1 LNSDAVSQYVAA
13 LPHCPTFA
21 SLSRYE
27 TIHQR
32 SCELD
37 RETVFRE
44 HTRFG
49 RGLDMNLKSKGL
61 PRHPATPET
70 VARCLAYFAVFFLS
84 CAAIAEQALANP
96 ALVIEMPSGAIL
108 YEDHAT
114 QPWYP
119 ASVTKLMTV
128 FVALSAVRDHRIAFD
143 TPLAVSARAAS
154 VAPSKMGFRPGS
166 LVTLDNALKMLM
178 VKSANDM
185 AVTIAEGVSGSVEAF
200 AEDMNSAARELGLT
214 QSHFVNPNGLPDPEH
229 VSSARDL
236 AILARALYLT
246 FPEQANL
253 FNIGA
258 LRLGGQIIP
267 NHNNLLGRYPGA
279 DGMKTGFTCA
289 AGWNLVASASRDGR
303 KLIAVI
309 LGAPNLR
316 SRTIMAAA
324 LFDRGFA
331 GIDQPSKSLADLAA
345 QTSMNSPAAA
355 PDMHQTICSKRGKA
369 VAQFNTDLDRLMAPL
384 RAAKAK
390 APAGSRH
397 FVPAPTEALA
407 WPLPMAPRITTVP
420 RPAFAPVPVYIG
432 APEGYTGL
440 IAQARPAHSPV
451 GTAPPPSIV
460 SAYAPATP
468 GTVLADTPLPPD
480 AGALPMK
487 GEATKGGATPD
498 VLPPHRL
505 ARSET
510 GDQDA
515 PVARKTTK
523 KTSQKAAKK
532 AQGKARGRKASF
544 AKASVHKHSKLA
556 PKFATKAHFPAKAA
570 AHAGKTKS
578 KTPEKHARR

>member
-1 LNSDAVSQYVAA
+1 MNPISQSHYSVRSNSVRAGTRQTGVRRLGCLAA
-13 LPHCPTFA
+13 LLGFWA
-21 SLSRYE
+21 S
-27 TIHQR
+27 HA
-32 SCELD
+32 
-37 RETVFRE
+37 F
-44 HTRFG
+44 
-49 RGLDMNLKSKGL
+49 
-61 PRHPATPET
+61 
-70 VARCLAYFAVFFLS
+70 
-84 CAAIAEQALANP
+84 ANP

-119 ASVTKLMTV
+119 ASLTKLMTV
-128 FVALSAVRDHRIAFD
+128 YVALSAVRDHRIALD
-143 TPLAVSARAAS
+143 TPLSVSARAAS
-154 VAPSKMGFRPGS
+154 MPPSKMGFRPGS

-200 AEDMNSAARELGLT
+200 AEDMNSTARELGLT

-246 FPEQANL
+246 FPEEANL

-267 NHNNLLGRYPGA
+267 NHNNLLGRYPGV

-289 AGWNLVASASRDGR
+289 AGWNLVASASQGGR

-331 GIDQPSKSLADLAA
+331 GIDRPSKSLADLAA

-355 PDMHQTICSKRGKA
+355 PDMHQMICRKRGKA
-369 VAQFNTDLDRLMAPL
+369 VTQFNTELDRLMAPL
-384 RAAKAK
+384 LAAKAK
-390 APAGSRH
+390 APAASRH
-397 FVPAPTEALA
+397 FVPTPTEALA
-407 WPLPMAPRITTVP
+407 MPLPLATRITMVP
-420 RPAFAPVPVYIG
+420 RPAFDPVPVYAG
-432 APEGYTGL
+432 APEGYAGL

-451 GTAPPPSIV
+451 GTAQPPSIV

-468 GTVLADTPLPPD
+468 GTALEDTPLSPD
-480 AGALPMK
+480 TRALPMK
-487 GEATKGGATPD
+487 GEAKQAKGAATNA
-498 VLPPHRL
+498 LPPHRL
-505 ARSET
+505 ARSEI
-510 GDQDA
+510 GDRDR
-515 PVARKTTK
+515 PVARKAAK
-523 KTSQKAAKK
+523 KASDKAAKK
-532 AQGKARGRKASF
+532 AQGKTAKRKPSF
-544 AKASVHKHSKLA
+544 AKARVHKHSKIAAKLA
-556 PKFATKAHFPAKAA
+556 KKADFPAKAT
-570 AHAGKTKS
+570 AHAGKTKR
-578 KTPEKHARR
+578 KMPEKHARR

>member
-1 LNSDAVSQYVAA
+1 MNPTKQS
-13 LPHCPTFA
+13 LP
-21 SLSRYE
+21 
-27 TIHQR
+27 
-32 SCELD
+32 
-37 RETVFRE
+37 
-44 HTRFG
+44 
-49 RGLDMNLKSKGL
+49 NL
-61 PRHPATPET
+61 PATPEIVRAKNPPRT
-70 VARCLAYFAVFFLS
+70 AVRRLGFLA
-84 CAAIAEQALANP
+84 ALLGFWASHAFANP

-114 QPWYP
+114 EPWYP

-143 TPLAVSARAAS
+143 TPLVVSARAAMMP
-154 VAPSKMGFRPGS
+154 PSKMGFRPGS

-178 VKSANDM
+178 VKSANDI
-185 AVTIAEGVSGSVEAF
+185 AVVIAEGVSGSVEAF
-200 AEDMNSAARELGLT
+200 AEDMNSTARELGLT
-214 QSHFVNPNGLPDPEH
+214 QSHFVNPNGLPNPEH

-258 LRLGGQIIP
+258 LRLGDQIIP

-331 GIDQPSKSLADLAA
+331 GIDRPSKSLADLAA

-355 PDMHQTICSKRGKA
+355 PDMHQTSCRKRGKA
-369 VAQFNTDLDRLMAPL
+369 VAQFNTELDRLMAPL
-384 RAAKAK
+384 LAAKAK
-390 APAGSRH
+390 APAASRQ
-397 FVPAPTEALA
+397 FVLTPTEAFA
-407 WPLPMAPRITTVP
+407 GPLPVAPRITMVP
-420 RPAFAPVPVYIG
+420 RPAFDPLPVYTG
-432 APEGYTGL
+432 APEGYAGL

-451 GTAPPPSIV
+451 GTAQPPSIV
-460 SAYAPATP
+460 SAYAPTAP
-468 GTVLADTPLPPD
+468 GTALEDTPLAPD

-487 GEATKGGATPD
+487 GEARHANGAAMPD

-510 GDQDA
+510 GDTDP

-523 KTSQKAAKK
+523 KASQKASKK
-532 AQGKARGRKASF
+532 AQGKVRGRKASF
-544 AKASVHKHSKLA
+544 AKASVPKHLKFA
-556 PKFATKAHFPAKAA
+556 PKFAKKARPTAHFPAKTT

-578 KTPEKHARR
+578 NPPEKHARR

>member
-1 LNSDAVSQYVAA
+1 MNPISQSHCPAKSNTVRAGNSPRTTLRRLGCLAA
-13 LPHCPTFA
+13 LLGFWA
-21 SLSRYE
+21 S
-27 TIHQR
+27 HA
-32 SCELD
+32 
-37 RETVFRE
+37 F
-44 HTRFG
+44 
-49 RGLDMNLKSKGL
+49 
-61 PRHPATPET
+61 
-70 VARCLAYFAVFFLS
+70 
-84 CAAIAEQALANP
+84 ANP

-114 QPWYP
+114 EPWYP

-143 TPLAVSARAAS
+143 TPLVVSARAAMMP
-154 VAPSKMGFRPGS
+154 PSKMGFRPGS

-178 VKSANDM
+178 VKSANDI

-200 AEDMNSAARELGLT
+200 AEDMNSTARELGLT
-214 QSHFVNPNGLPDPEH
+214 QSHFVNPNGLPNPEH

-236 AILARALYLT
+236 AILARALYLS

-331 GIDQPSKSLADLAA
+331 GIDRPSKSLADLAA

-355 PDMHQTICSKRGKA
+355 PDMHQTICRKRGKA
-369 VAQFNTDLDRLMAPL
+369 VAQFNSDLNQLMAPL
-384 RAAKAK
+384 LATHAKF
-390 APAGSRH
+390 PATREH
-397 FVPAPTEALA
+397 FVPAPTEAFA
-407 WPLPMAPRITTVP
+407 RPLPMAARITMVP
-420 RPAFAPVPVYIG
+420 RPAFDPVPVYAG
-432 APEGYTGL
+432 APEGYVGL

-451 GTAPPPSIV
+451 GTAQPPSIV
-460 SAYAPATP
+460 SAYAPAPP
-468 GTVLADTPLPPD
+468 GTALEDTPLPPD

-487 GEATKGGATPD
+487 GEAKHAKGAATPD

-510 GDQDA
+510 GDPDP

-523 KTSQKAAKK
+523 RASHKASKK
-532 AQGKARGRKASF
+532 AHRGSKASF
-544 AKASVHKHSKLA
+544 AKASVHKHSKIVAKLA
-556 PKFATKAHFPAKAA
+556 NKAHATAQ
-570 AHAGKTKS
+570 AGKTKS

>member
-1 LNSDAVSQYVAA
+1 MNPINQSHYPVRSNTVRAGTRQGIVVRAVGCLAAA
-13 LPHCPTFA
+13 LLGFCASHAFA
-21 SLSRYE
+21 
-27 TIHQR
+27 
-32 SCELD
+32 
-37 RETVFRE
+37 
-44 HTRFG
+44 G
-49 RGLDMNLKSKGL
+49 
-61 PRHPATPET
+61 
-70 VARCLAYFAVFFLS
+70 
-84 CAAIAEQALANP
+84 P

-119 ASVTKLMTV
+119 ASLTKLMTV
-128 FVALSAVRDHRIAFD
+128 YVALSAVRDHRIALD
-143 TPLAVSARAAS
+143 TPFSVSARAAMMP
-154 VAPSKMGFRPGS
+154 PSKMGFRPGS

-185 AVTIAEGVSGSVEAF
+185 AVVIAEGVSGSVEAF
-200 AEDMNSAARELGLT
+200 AEDMNSTAREIGLT
-214 QSHFVNPNGLPDPEH
+214 QSHFVNPNGLPNPEH

-267 NHNNLLGRYPGA
+267 NHNNLLGRYPGV

-289 AGWNLVASASRDGR
+289 AGFNLVASASQGGR

-331 GIDQPSKSLADLAA
+331 GIDRPSKSLADLAA
-345 QTSMNSPAAA
+345 QTSMNTPAAP
-355 PDMHQTICSKRGKA
+355 PDMHQMICRKRGKA
-369 VAQFNTDLDRLMAPL
+369 VAQFNTELDRLTAPL
-384 RAAKAK
+384 LAAKAK
-390 APAGSRH
+390 APAASQH
-397 FVPAPTEALA
+397 FVPTPTEALA
-407 WPLPMAPRITTVP
+407 RPLPMVLRITMVP
-420 RPAFAPVPVYIG
+420 RPAFDPVPVYAG
-432 APEGYTGL
+432 APEGYAGL

-451 GTAPPPSIV
+451 GTAQPPGTV

-468 GTVLADTPLPPD
+468 GTALEDTPLPPD

-487 GEATKGGATPD
+487 DEAKQAKSAATPD

-505 ARSET
+505 ARSEI
-510 GDQDA
+510 GDTDS
-515 PVARKTTK
+515 PVASKTAK
-523 KTSQKAAKK
+523 KASHKASKK
-532 AQGKARGRKASF
+532 AQGKAPGRKASF
-544 AKASVHKHSKLA
+544 AKANVHKHSKFA
-556 PKFATKAHFPAKAA
+556 AKFAKKAHFPAKATA
-570 AHAGKTKS
+570 DAGKTKS

>member
-1 LNSDAVSQYVAA
+1 MNPISQSHWRTRSSSVRAGKLRQSSVRRLGCLGA
-13 LPHCPTFA
+13 LLVFWA
-21 SLSRYE
+21 S
-27 TIHQR
+27 TA
-32 SCELD
+32 
-37 RETVFRE
+37 F
-44 HTRFG
+44 
-49 RGLDMNLKSKGL
+49 
-61 PRHPATPET
+61 
-70 VARCLAYFAVFFLS
+70 
-84 CAAIAEQALANP
+84 ANP
-96 ALVIEMPSGAIL
+96 VLVIEMPSGAIL

-114 QPWYP
+114 EPWYP
-119 ASVTKLMTV
+119 ASLTKLMTV
-128 FVALSAVRDHRIAFD
+128 YVALSAVRDHHIALD
-143 TPLAVSARAAS
+143 TPLSVSARAAMMP
-154 VAPSKMGFRPGS
+154 PSKMGFRPGS

-200 AEDMNSAARELGLT
+200 AEDMNSTARELGLT

-258 LRLGGQIIP
+258 MRLGGQIIP

-309 LGAPNLR
+309 LGAPSLR

-331 GIDQPSKSLADLAA
+331 GIDRPSKSLADLAA

-355 PDMHQTICSKRGKA
+355 PDMHQSTCRKRGKE
-369 VAQFNTDLDRLMAPL
+369 VAQFNTDLNRLMAPL
-384 RAAKAK
+384 LATHAKIPAA
-390 APAGSRH
+390 REH

-407 WPLPMAPRITTVP
+407 GPLPMAARIAMVP
-420 RPAFAPVPVYIG
+420 RPAFDPVPVYAG
-432 APEGYTGL
+432 APEGYAGV

-451 GTAPPPSIV
+451 GTAQPPSIV

-468 GTVLADTPLPPD
+468 GTALEDTPLRPD

-487 GEATKGGATPD
+487 GEAKHAKGAATPD

-505 ARSET
+505 ARTET
-510 GDQDA
+510 GDTDL
-515 PVARKTTK
+515 PTARKAAK
-523 KTSQKAAKK
+523 KTSHKAAKK
-532 AQGKARGRKASF
+532 AQGKAPKWKASF
-544 AKASVHKHSKLA
+544 AKASVHKHPEIAAKLA
-556 PKFATKAHFPAKAA
+556 NKAHFPVKVT
-570 AHAGKTKS
+570 AHAGKAKS

>member
-1 LNSDAVSQYVAA
+1 MNPISQSHCPARPNSVRAGTRQRTLAHALVCIVAA
-13 LPHCPTFA
+13 LSGFWA
-21 SLSRYE
+21 S
-27 TIHQR
+27 HA
-32 SCELD
+32 
-37 RETVFRE
+37 F
-44 HTRFG
+44 
-49 RGLDMNLKSKGL
+49 
-61 PRHPATPET
+61 
-70 VARCLAYFAVFFLS
+70 
-84 CAAIAEQALANP
+84 ANP

-114 QPWYP
+114 EPWYP
-119 ASVTKLMTV
+119 ASLTKLMTV
-128 FVALSAVRDHRIAFD
+128 YVALSAMRDNRIALD
-143 TPLAVSARAAS
+143 TPLSVSARAAS
-154 VAPSKMGFRPGS
+154 MPPSKMGFRPGS

-200 AEDMNSAARELGLT
+200 AEEMNSMARELGLT

-246 FPEQANL
+246 FPERASL

-289 AGWNLVASASRDGR
+289 AGFNLVASASQGGR

-316 SRTIMAAA
+316 SRTVMAAA

-331 GIDQPSKSLADLAA
+331 GIDRPSKSLADLMP
-345 QTSMNSPAAA
+345 QTAMNSPAAP
-355 PDMHQTICSKRGKA
+355 PDMHQMICRKRGKV
-369 VAQFNTDLDRLMAPL
+369 VAQFNTELGRLMAPL
-384 RAAKAK
+384 LATKAK
-390 APAGSRH
+390 APGASGH
-397 FVPAPTEALA
+397 FVPTPTEAFA
-407 WPLPMAPRITTVP
+407 GPLPMASHITTVP
-420 RPAFAPVPVYIG
+420 RPAFDPVPVYVG
-432 APEGYTGL
+432 APEGYAGL

-451 GTAPPPSIV
+451 GTAQPPETV
-460 SAYAPATP
+460 SAYAATTP
-468 GTVLADTPLPPD
+468 GTAFEDAPLLPD

-487 GEATKGGATPD
+487 GEAKRAKGAATRD

-505 ARSET
+505 TRTEP
-510 GDQDA
+510 GDS
-515 PVARKTTK
+515 PVVRKTTK
-523 KTSQKAAKK
+523 KAPHKASKK
-532 AQGKARGRKASF
+532 AQGKAPGKPSF
-544 AKASVHKHSKLA
+544 AKASVHKPSKNA
-556 PKFATKAHFPAKAA
+556 PRFAKKAHFPAKSK

-578 KTPEKHARR
+578 NAPEKHAMIF

>member
-1 LNSDAVSQYVAA
+1 MSGFPRR
-13 LPHCPTFA
+13 LP
-21 SLSRYE
+21 
-27 TIHQR
+27 
-32 SCELD
+32 
-37 RETVFRE
+37 
-44 HTRFG
+44 RFG
-49 RGLDMNLKSKGL
+49 RNQDMNPISQSHRLVRSNSVRAGK
-61 PRHPATPET
+61 PRQTG
-70 VARCLAYFAVFFLS
+70 VRRLGCLAALLVFWASPAF
-84 CAAIAEQALANP
+84 ANP
-96 ALVIEMPSGAIL
+96 ALVIEMPSGVIL

-114 QPWYP
+114 EPWYP
-119 ASVTKLMTV
+119 ASLTKLMTV
-128 FVALSAVRDHRIAFD
+128 YVALSAVRDHHIALD
-143 TPLAVSARAAS
+143 TPLAISVRAAS
-154 VAPSKMGFRPGS
+154 MPPSKMGFRPGS

-258 LRLGGQIIP
+258 MRLGGQIIP

-289 AGWNLVASASRDGR
+289 AGWNLVASASQGGR

-324 LFDRGFA
+324 LFDRGFV
-331 GIDQPSKSLADLAA
+331 GIDRPSKSLADLAA

-369 VAQFNTDLDRLMAPL
+369 VAQFNTELDLLMAPL

-390 APAGSRH
+390 APAASRH
-397 FVPAPTEALA
+397 FVPAPIEALA
-407 WPLPMAPRITTVP
+407 MPLPMAPRITMVP
-420 RPAFAPVPVYIG
+420 RPAFDPVPVYAG
-432 APEGYTGL
+432 APEGYAGL

-451 GTAPPPSIV
+451 GTAQPPSIV

-468 GTVLADTPLPPD
+468 GTALEDTPLPPD

-487 GEATKGGATPD
+487 GAAKQARDAATPD

-505 ARSET
+505 ARSEI
-510 GDQDA
+510 GDTDS
-515 PVARKTTK
+515 PVARKAAK
-523 KTSQKAAKK
+523 KISHKAAKK
-532 AQGKARGRKASF
+532 AQGKAPKWKASF
-544 AKASVHKHSKLA
+544 AKASVHKHPEIAAKLA
-556 PKFATKAHFPAKAA
+556 NKAHFPVKVT

-578 KTPEKHARR
+578 KTAEKHARR

>member
-1 LNSDAVSQYVAA
+1 MNPLNQSHCPARSNTHAGTRQGIVGRALGCLAA
-13 LPHCPTFA
+13 LLGFWTSHAF
-21 SLSRYE
+21 
-27 TIHQR
+27 
-32 SCELD
+32 
-37 RETVFRE
+37 
-44 HTRFG
+44 
-49 RGLDMNLKSKGL
+49 
-61 PRHPATPET
+61 
-70 VARCLAYFAVFFLS
+70 
-84 CAAIAEQALANP
+84 ANP

-114 QPWYP
+114 EPWYP

-128 FVALSAVRDHRIAFD
+128 YVALSAVRDHRIAFD
-143 TPLAVSARAAS
+143 TPLVVSARAAMMPS
-154 VAPSKMGFRPGS
+154 SKMGFRPGS

-178 VKSANDM
+178 VKSANDI

-200 AEDMNSAARELGLT
+200 AEDMNSSARELGLT

-258 LRLGGQIIP
+258 LRLGDQIIP

-289 AGWNLVASASRDGR
+289 AGWNLVASASQGGR

-331 GIDQPSKSLADLAA
+331 GIDRPSKSLADLAA

-355 PDMHQTICSKRGKA
+355 PDMGQSICRKRGKA
-369 VAQFNTDLDRLMAPL
+369 VAQFNTELDRLMAPL
-384 RAAKAK
+384 RAAKPK
-390 APAGSRH
+390 APAASRH
-397 FVPAPTEALA
+397 FVPTPTEALA
-407 WPLPMAPRITTVP
+407 GPLPMALRIAMVP
-420 RPAFAPVPVYIG
+420 RPAFDPVPVYAG
-432 APEGYTGL
+432 APAGYAGL

-451 GTAPPPSIV
+451 GTAQPPSIV

-468 GTVLADTPLPPD
+468 GTALEDTPLPPD

-487 GEATKGGATPD
+487 GGARQAKGAATPD

-505 ARSET
+505 ARTEACDT
-510 GDQDA
+510 DP

-523 KTSQKAAKK
+523 KASHKASKK
-532 AQGKARGRKASF
+532 AQGKARGGKASF
-544 AKASVHKHSKLA
+544 AKTSVPKHSKIAAKLA
-556 PKFATKAHFPAKAA
+556 KTAQFPVKVTAHV
-570 AHAGKTKS
+570 GKTKS

>member
-1 LNSDAVSQYVAA
+1 MNPLNQSHCPARSNWDHAGTRRSSVRRFGCLAA
-13 LPHCPTFA
+13 LLGFWTSHAF
-21 SLSRYE
+21 
-27 TIHQR
+27 
-32 SCELD
+32 
-37 RETVFRE
+37 
-44 HTRFG
+44 
-49 RGLDMNLKSKGL
+49 
-61 PRHPATPET
+61 
-70 VARCLAYFAVFFLS
+70 
-84 CAAIAEQALANP
+84 ANP

-114 QPWYP
+114 EPWYP

-128 FVALSAVRDHRIAFD
+128 YVALSAVRDHRIAFD
-143 TPLAVSARAAS
+143 TPLVVSARAAMMPS
-154 VAPSKMGFRPGS
+154 SKMGFRPGS

-178 VKSANDM
+178 VKSANDI

-200 AEDMNSAARELGLT
+200 AEDMNSSARELGLT

-246 FPEQANL
+246 FPEQASL

-289 AGWNLVASASRDGR
+289 AGWNLVASASQGGR

-331 GIDQPSKSLADLAA
+331 GIDRPSKSLADLAA
-345 QTSMNSPAAA
+345 QTSMNSPAAP
-355 PDMHQTICSKRGKA
+355 PDMQQTTCRKRGKA
-369 VAQFNTDLDRLMAPL
+369 VAQFNAELDRLMAPL
-384 RAAKAK
+384 LAAAKAN
-390 APAGSRH
+390 APAASRR
-397 FVPAPTEALA
+397 FALTPTEALA
-407 WPLPMAPRITTVP
+407 GPLPMAPRIAMVP
-420 RPAFAPVPVYIG
+420 RPAFDPVPVYAG
-432 APEGYTGL
+432 APEGYAGL

-451 GTAPPPSIV
+451 GTAQPPSIV

-468 GTVLADTPLPPD
+468 GTALEDTPLPPD

-487 GEATKGGATPD
+487 GEARQAKGAATPD

-505 ARSET
+505 ARTEA
-510 GDQDA
+510 GDTDP

-523 KTSQKAAKK
+523 KASHKASKK
-532 AQGKARGRKASF
+532 AQGKARGGKASF
-544 AKASVHKHSKLA
+544 AKASVPKHSKIAAKLA
-556 PKFATKAHFPAKAA
+556 KTAHFPVKVT

>member
-1 LNSDAVSQYVAA
+1 MNPISQSHCPARSDTVRAGTRQAGVRRLACFTAA
-13 LPHCPTFA
+13 LLGFCA
-21 SLSRYE
+21 S
-27 TIHQR
+27 H
-32 SCELD
+32 
-37 RETVFRE
+37 
-44 HTRFG
+44 
-49 RGLDMNLKSKGL
+49 
-61 PRHPATPET
+61 A
-70 VARCLAYFAVFFLS
+70 VAS
-84 CAAIAEQALANP
+84 P

-119 ASVTKLMTV
+119 ASLTKLMTV
-128 FVALSAVRDHRIAFD
+128 YVALSAVRDQRIALD
-143 TPLAVSARAAS
+143 TPLSVSARAAMMP
-154 VAPSKMGFRPGS
+154 PSKMGFRPGS

-185 AVTIAEGVSGSVEAF
+185 AVVIAEGVSGSVEGF
-200 AEDMNSAARELGLT
+200 AEDMNSTARELGLT

-258 LRLGGQIIP
+258 LRLGGQIIQ

-289 AGWNLVASASRDGR
+289 AGFNLVASASQGGR

-309 LGAPNLR
+309 LGAPNPR

-331 GIDQPSKSLADLAA
+331 GIDQPSKSLADVAA
-345 QTSMNSPAAA
+345 QTSMNSPT
-355 PDMHQTICSKRGKA
+355 PDMHQTICRKRGKA

-384 RAAKAK
+384 LASHAKI
-390 APAGSRH
+390 PAVREH
-397 FVPAPTEALA
+397 YVPTTAEALA
-407 WPLPMAPRITTVP
+407 RTLPVAPRICMVP
-420 RPAFAPVPVYIG
+420 RPAFDPVLVYAG
-432 APEGYTGL
+432 VPQGYAGL

-451 GTAPPPSIV
+451 GTAQPPGTV
-460 SAYAPATP
+460 SAYAATTP
-468 GTVLADTPLPPD
+468 GTALEDTPLPPD

-487 GEATKGGATPD
+487 GAAKRAKGAATPD

-505 ARSET
+505 ARTEI
-510 GDQDA
+510 GDTDP
-515 PVARKTTK
+515 PVSRKTTK
-523 KTSQKAAKK
+523 KASRNAAKK
-532 AQGKARGRKASF
+532 AQGKAHGRKASF
-544 AKASVHKHSKLA
+544 AIASVDKHSKFA
-556 PKFATKAHFPAKAA
+556 SKFTKKVHFP
-570 AHAGKTKS
+570 AHAGKAKS
-578 KTPEKHARR
+578 KTPEKHAGR

>member
-1 LNSDAVSQYVAA
+1 MNPTKQS
-13 LPHCPTFA
+13 LP
-21 SLSRYE
+21 
-27 TIHQR
+27 
-32 SCELD
+32 
-37 RETVFRE
+37 
-44 HTRFG
+44 
-49 RGLDMNLKSKGL
+49 NL
-61 PRHPATPET
+61 PATPET
-70 VARCLAYFAVFFLS
+70 VRAKNPPRTAVRRLGCLA
-84 CAAIAEQALANP
+84 ALLGFWASHAFANP

-114 QPWYP
+114 EPWYP

-143 TPLAVSARAAS
+143 TPLVVSARAAMMP
-154 VAPSKMGFRPGS
+154 PSKMGFRPGS

-178 VKSANDM
+178 VKSANDI
-185 AVTIAEGVSGSVEAF
+185 AIVIAEGVSGSVEAF
-200 AEDMNSAARELGLT
+200 AEDMNSTARELGLT

-331 GIDQPSKSLADLAA
+331 GIDRPSKSLADLAA

-355 PDMHQTICSKRGKA
+355 PDMHQTTCRKRGKA
-369 VAQFNTDLDRLMAPL
+369 VAQFNTELDRLMAPL
-384 RAAKAK
+384 LAAKAK
-390 APAGSRH
+390 APPASRH
-397 FVPAPTEALA
+397 FVLTPTEAFA
-407 WPLPMAPRITTVP
+407 GPLPVAPRITMVS
-420 RPAFAPVPVYIG
+420 RPAFDPLPVYAG
-432 APEGYTGL
+432 APEGYAGL

-451 GTAPPPSIV
+451 GTAQPPSIV

-468 GTVLADTPLPPD
+468 GTALENTPLAPD

-487 GEATKGGATPD
+487 GEARHANGAAMPD

-510 GDQDA
+510 GDTDP

-523 KTSQKAAKK
+523 KTSQKASKK
-532 AQGKARGRKASF
+532 AQGKVRGRKASF
-544 AKASVHKHSKLA
+544 AKASVPKHSKFA
-556 PKFATKAHFPAKAA
+556 PKFAKKARPTAHFPAKTR

-578 KTPEKHARR
+578 NPPEKHARR

>member
-1 LNSDAVSQYVAA
+1 MNPISQSHCPARSNSVRAGKPRQTGVRRLFCIAAA
-13 LPHCPTFA
+13 LLGFWA
-21 SLSRYE
+21 S
-27 TIHQR
+27 HA
-32 SCELD
+32 
-37 RETVFRE
+37 F
-44 HTRFG
+44 
-49 RGLDMNLKSKGL
+49 
-61 PRHPATPET
+61 
-70 VARCLAYFAVFFLS
+70 
-84 CAAIAEQALANP
+84 ANP
-96 ALVIEMPSGAIL
+96 ALVIEMPSGVIL

-114 QPWYP
+114 EPWYP

-143 TPLAVSARAAS
+143 TPLVVSARAAMMP
-154 VAPSKMGFRPGS
+154 PSKMGFRPGS

-178 VKSANDM
+178 VKSANDI
-185 AVTIAEGVSGSVEAF
+185 AVVIAEGVSGSVEAF
-200 AEDMNSAARELGLT
+200 AEDMNSTARELGLT

-258 LRLGGQIIP
+258 LRLGDQIIP

-331 GIDQPSKSLADLAA
+331 GIDRPSKSLADLAA
-345 QTSMNSPAAA
+345 QTAMNSPAAA
-355 PDMHQTICSKRGKA
+355 PDMHQTTCRKRGKA
-369 VAQFNTDLDRLMAPL
+369 VAQFNTELDRLMAPL

-390 APAGSRH
+390 APAASRH
-397 FVPAPTEALA
+397 FVPTTAEAVTG
-407 WPLPMAPRITTVP
+407 PMPMASRIAMVP
-420 RPAFAPVPVYIG
+420 RPAFDPVPVYAG
-432 APEGYTGL
+432 APEGYVGPV
-440 IAQARPAHSPV
+440 AQARPAHSPV
-451 GTAPPPSIV
+451 GTAQPPSIV
-460 SAYAPATP
+460 SAYAPAAP
-468 GTVLADTPLPPD
+468 GTALEDTPLPPD

-487 GEATKGGATPD
+487 GEAKQAKGAATPD

-505 ARSET
+505 ARTEI
-510 GDQDA
+510 GDTDP

-523 KTSQKAAKK
+523 KTSHKASKK
-532 AQGKARGRKASF
+532 AQGKAPGRKASF
-544 AKASVHKHSKLA
+544 AKASAHNHSKIA
-556 PKFATKAHFPAKAA
+556 AKFAKKAHFPTKAT

>member
-1 LNSDAVSQYVAA
+1 MSDFPPR
-13 LPHCPTFA
+13 LP
-21 SLSRYE
+21 
-27 TIHQR
+27 
-32 SCELD
+32 
-37 RETVFRE
+37 
-44 HTRFG
+44 RFG
-49 RGLDMNLKSKGL
+49 RNQDMNPISQSHCPARSDTVCAGK
-61 PRHPATPET
+61 PRQTGVRHLG
-70 VARCLAYFAVFFLS
+70 CLA
-84 CAAIAEQALANP
+84 ALLAFWASPAFANP

-119 ASVTKLMTV
+119 ASLTKLMTV
-128 FVALSAVRDHRIAFD
+128 YVALSAMRDHRIALD
-143 TPLAVSARAAS
+143 TPFSVSARAAMMP
-154 VAPSKMGFRPGS
+154 PSKMGFRPGS

-200 AEDMNSAARELGLT
+200 AEDMNSTARELGLT

-246 FPEQANL
+246 FPERADL
-253 FNIGA
+253 FDIGA
-258 LRLGGQIIP
+258 MRLGGQIIP

-289 AGWNLVASASRDGR
+289 AGFNLVASASQGGR
-303 KLIAVI
+303 KLIAVL

-331 GIDQPSKSLADLAA
+331 GIDRPSKSLADLAA

-355 PDMHQTICSKRGKA
+355 PDMHQTICRKRGKA
-369 VAQFNTDLDRLMAPL
+369 VTQFNTELDRLMAPL
-384 RAAKAK
+384 LAGKANPPV
-390 APAGSRH
+390 ASRH
-397 FVPAPTEALA
+397 FVPTPREALA
-407 WPLPMAPRITTVP
+407 GPLPVAPRITMVP
-420 RPAFAPVPVYIG
+420 RPAFDPVPVYAG
-432 APEGYTGL
+432 APEGYAGL

-451 GTAPPPSIV
+451 GTAQPPSIV

-468 GTVLADTPLPPD
+468 GTALEDTPLAPD

-487 GEATKGGATPD
+487 GAAKQVNDAATPD

-505 ARSET
+505 ARSEI
-510 GDQDA
+510 GDTD
-515 PVARKTTK
+515 PSVVRKAAK
-523 KTSQKAAKK
+523 KASHKAAKK
-532 AQGKARGRKASF
+532 AQGKAPKWKASF
-544 AKASVHKHSKLA
+544 VKASVHKRPKIAAKLA
-556 PKFATKAHFPAKAA
+556 KKAHFPAKAT

-578 KTPEKHARR
+578 KTPEKHARLLIMSCAPVPRR